1 MVRLL
6 SIIAC
11 WAVLFMSPQAGAADL
26 TSLVSSLK
34 AGGYVIVVRHV
45 ATDDSQ
51 KDVYPFKFDD
61 MTAQRQLSDA
71 GRDMARQLGA
81 AIKRLGTPIGEVYTS
96 KLNRAVE
103 TGKLLAGKN
112 VSPVD
117 ELTDSGA
124 GSASAMAS
132 PEAKNAKAG
141 RMVRDLVNTPP
152 KAGLNTLVITHKT
165 NIADAF
171 GKDFAD
177 VREGEA
183 LVFMPGASGAPVLVA
198 RVQAREWIAQ
208 AGS

>member
-11 WAVLFMSPQAGAADL
+11 WAALFMSPQAGAADL
-26 TSLVSSLK
+26 TGLVSSLK

-71 GRDMARQLGA
+71 GRDMARHLGA

-103 TGKLLAGKN
+103 TGKLLTGKD

-171 GKDFAD
+171 GRDFAD

-183 LVFMPGASGAPVLVA
+183 LVFKPGASGAPVLVA